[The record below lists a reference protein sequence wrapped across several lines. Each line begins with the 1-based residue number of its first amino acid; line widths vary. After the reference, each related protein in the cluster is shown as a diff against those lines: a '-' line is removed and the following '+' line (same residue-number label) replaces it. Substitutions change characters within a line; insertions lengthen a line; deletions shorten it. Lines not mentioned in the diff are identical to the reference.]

1 MSSLILPNNFN
12 NAPPVDLSMGVPIGG
27 AMPPVM
33 TEEQLMEFLNPTFEI
48 KVKYLDGMPEL
59 EKIEQ
64 GDWIDLY
71 TYKEVELHAGERKYI
86 SLGVAMKL
94 PDGFEAIVAPRSS
107 TFKKWGVLQTNS
119 IGIIDNSYCGD
130 DDIWAFPA
138 YAVHDV
144 IIPAHTRL
152 CQFRIQ
158 QRQPNIKFTTVST
171 LGNNNRGGFGSTGE

>member
-1 MSSLILPNNFN
+1 MSSLILPNDFN
-12 NAPPVDLSMGVPIGG
+12 NTPPIDLSMGIPIGG

-33 TEEQLMEFLNPTFEI
+33 TEEQLMELLNPTFEI

-71 TYKEVELHAGERKYI
+71 TYEEVELHAGERKYI

-107 TFKKWGVLQTNS
+107 TFKKWGILQIVL
-119 IGIIDNSYCGD
+119 
-130 DDIWAFPA
+130 
-138 YAVHDV
+138 
-144 IIPAHTRL
+144 
-152 CQFRIQ
+152 
-158 QRQPNIKFTTVST
+158 
-171 LGNNNRGGFGSTGE
+171 E